1 MLHELTIL
9 QEWTGALNSGHRP
22 PLKDTL
28 RLYPPPMLRSF
39 VFLCLV
45 PPLDYHWS
53 GYMFLG
59 LTGMLG
65 HSILLYIGC
74 FFSCV

>member
-1 MLHELTIL
+1 MLHQLTFL
-9 QEWTGALNSGHRP
+9 QEWTGALNSRHRP

-28 RLYPPPMLRSF
+28 RLYPPPMLRSS
-39 VFLCLV
+39 VFLRLV

-59 LTGMLG
+59 LIG
-65 HSILLYIGC
+65 HGSKFHIALH
-74 FFSCV
+74 